1 MLPKVIGGEC
11 IQKELKIRSD
21 VSDVHIEH
29 DVPFLIHDTQIH

>member
-29 DVPFLIHDTQIH
+29 NATFLIHDAQVH